1 MAQATIKT
9 RLCPHCANSIAL
21 DSLICPYCKADLI
34 LSVTPEWPQRS
45 EETESPSSAPEKE
58 KLPVRSK
65 VILGLGLLVFAL
77 GVYLVGG
84 SRERSDLSPVMAEQE
99 KALREK
105 DQKIQDLETQ
115 LAQLRKEQQGIT
127 SQIDELKAKLE
138 ESQKDSASTRRK
150 LTEANREVDRLAA
163 SRSTAGSRPAARTA
177 DPVPPPSNA
186 SSRRQAETGVYE
198 TVRPTS
204 VYEEPSG
211 SARVIAQIGKGTEV
225 TVTRSV
231 GDWLEVRSKHGKPPG
246 FIRSDD
252 ARLLSRAN

>member
-1 MAQATIKT
+1 MVQATIKT

-21 DSLICPYCKADLI
+21 DALICPYCKADLI
-34 LSVTPEWPQRS
+34 LSVSPEWPQRS
-45 EETESPSSAPEKE
+45 EDTESPSPAPGTE

-65 VILGLGLLVFAL
+65 IILALGLLVFAL

-84 SRERSDLSPVMAEQE
+84 HRERSDLSPVMAEQE

-115 LAQLRKEQQGIT
+115 LAQSRQQQQGIT

-138 ESQKDSASTRRK
+138 ESEKDSASTRRK

-163 SRSTAGSRPAARTA
+163 NRSTASRPAARTS
-177 DPVPPPSNA
+177 DPIPPPSNA

-211 SARVIAQIGKGTEV
+211 SARVVAQVGKGTEV

-246 FIRSDD
+246 FIRADD
-252 ARLLSRAN
+252 ARMLSRTN

>member
-1 MAQATIKT
+1 MAQTTIKT

-21 DSLICPYCKADLI
+21 DALICPYCKADLI

-45 EETESPSSAPEKE
+45 GDTENPSSAPGTD

-77 GVYLVGG
+77 GIYLVGG
-84 SRERSDLSPVMAEQE
+84 SRERSDLSPVMEEQE
-99 KALREK
+99 KALRAK

-115 LAQLRKEQQGIT
+115 LAQLRQEQQGIT

-150 LTEANREVDRLAA
+150 LTEANREVDRRAA

-177 DPVPPPSNA
+177 DPIPPPSNA

-198 TVRPTS
+198 TVRSTA

-211 SARVIAQIGKGTEV
+211 SARVVAQIGKGTEV

-231 GDWLEVRSKHGKPPG
+231 DDWLEVKSKHGKPPG
-246 FIRSDD
+246 FIRADD
-252 ARLLSRAN
+252 ARVLGRAN